1 VRTPIVSPSGGLV
14 VVVTDDQDSLRARW
28 EPRTFASGR
37 WSYFRAD
44 RLESLW
50 FSLEAVE

>member
-1 VRTPIVSPSGGLV
+1 MRVPVVSPAGGLV
-14 VVVTDDQDSLRARW
+14 IVEADDQDSLMAMW

-44 RLESLW
+44 RLESVW
-50 FSLEAVE
+50 FSLEAVA